1 MDWQLVTRDLLRA
14 LRGRRSQRQLSRKL
28 GFSSNVVYRW
38 ESGRAAPAAHEFF
51 RLAALA
57 VRAPHRRLVEAGFRY
72 DEGRRGH
79 DLADAQGV
87 AGWLDAMRGE
97 LPIAALSERTGC
109 SRFVISRWLSG
120 RTLVRLPD
128 LLLLVEAVTR
138 RGLDFVSVFTDPAKL
153 SSTAEEWSALGAS
166 REAALKHPWS
176 QAVLRV
182 LELEQYAKLPRH
194 ERGFIAGM
202 LGIPLREEQ
211 ACLDVLRRSGQIRLE
226 GKHWVVRAERTVDTR
241 LARPAG
247 HDPRGFW
254 LEVAVESYR
263 KKTPGIY
270 SYNVC
275 SLSEADFQ
283 RLQQLHRRFFAE
295 MREIVAQSTPNQRVA
310 LVTTQLI
317 GF

>member
-1 MDWQLVTRDLLRA
+1 MDWQLVAGDLVRA
-14 LRGRRSQRQLSRKL
+14 LRGRRSQRQLSRRL
-28 GFSSNVVYRW
+28 GFSSNVAYRW

-51 RLAALA
+51 RLAALGA
-57 VRAPHRRLVEAGFRY
+57 RAPYRRLNDAGFRY
-72 DEGRRGH
+72 GAEGAV
-79 DLADAQGV
+79 DLTEAKDV
-87 AGWLDAMRGE
+87 AEWLDAMRGE
-97 LPIAALSERTGC
+97 LPITSLAVRTGE

-120 RTLVRLPD
+120 RTLVRLSD
-128 LLLLVEAVTR
+128 LLRLVQAITR
-138 RGLDFVSVFTDPAKL
+138 RGLDFVAVFVDPAKL
-153 SSTAEEWSALGAS
+153 PSAKDEWAALSAS
-166 REAALKHPWS
+166 REAALRHPWS

-182 LELEQYAKLPRH
+182 LELEQYAELPRH

-202 LGIPLREEQ
+202 LGIPLREEE

-226 GKHWVVRAERTVDTR
+226 DKRWVVAVERTVDTR
-241 LARPAG
+241 AGQLQG

-254 LEVAVESYR
+254 LEVAHENWR
-263 KKTPGIY
+263 RKTPGIY

-295 MREIVAQSTPNQRVA
+295 MREIVAQSSPNQRVA